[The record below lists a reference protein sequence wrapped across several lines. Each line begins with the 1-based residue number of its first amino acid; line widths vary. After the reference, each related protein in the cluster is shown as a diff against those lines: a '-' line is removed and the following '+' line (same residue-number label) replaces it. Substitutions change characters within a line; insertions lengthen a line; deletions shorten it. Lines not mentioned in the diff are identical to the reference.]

1 MDAGA
6 MQPELCVHFAYLG
19 MFDGHGGRVAAQMC
33 AKQLLSDCLLPALDA
48 AALADGGA
56 ALTAAVAAGGHS
68 LDAWWAL
75 YAPAALF
82 AAFVAMDVLVSVE
95 YAVTTVLRRISY
107 WARRYQWDSWG
118 ESTRTTEMWLR
129 DVVFAGHGGIGRCR

>member
-1 MDAGA
+1 VRETTGELLDAGA
-6 MQPELCVHFAYLG
+6 LQPELCVHFAYLG

-75 YAPAALF
+75 HAPAALF
-82 AAFVAMDVLVSVE
+82 AAFVAMDALVSE
-95 YAVTTVLRRISY
+95 DGLPACSLEFRTLET
-107 WARRYQWDSWG
+107 QWESCR
-118 ESTRTTEMWLR
+118 ESTR
-129 DVVFAGHGGIGRCR
+129 